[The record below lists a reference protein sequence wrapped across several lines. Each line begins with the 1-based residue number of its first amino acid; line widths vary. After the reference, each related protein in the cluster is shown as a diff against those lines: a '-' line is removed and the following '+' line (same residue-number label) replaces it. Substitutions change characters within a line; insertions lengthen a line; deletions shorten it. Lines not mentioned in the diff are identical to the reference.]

1 MIGYLS
7 IYILS
12 YLSVYI
18 HTKVSV
24 YILGYLSTYTLT
36 QITFL
41 CYQGNAYLAELVVSL
56 EISTNFMIENDEVKE
71 AMSDVGLANLI
82 HRLWFYCESDTQLM
96 ITSISTLITY
106 TENSPAGLYG

>member
-1 MIGYLS
+1 M
-7 IYILS
+7 
-12 YLSVYI
+12 
-18 HTKVSV
+18 
-24 YILGYLSTYTLT
+24 
-36 QITFL
+36 
-41 CYQGNAYLAELVVSL
+41 SL